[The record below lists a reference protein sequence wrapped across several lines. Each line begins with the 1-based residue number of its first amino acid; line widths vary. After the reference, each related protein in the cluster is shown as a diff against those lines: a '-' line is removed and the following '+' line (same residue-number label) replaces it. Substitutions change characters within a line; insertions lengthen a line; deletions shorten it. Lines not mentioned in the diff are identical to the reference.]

1 MDAIS
6 KKKSNK
12 RASPYDN
19 DLIGFCCQ
27 GDWIGNN
34 VQLSNLDM
42 QANERFLSCT
52 PPFPLSPVISLAHSQ
67 LQSVFSFLVFSSVKT
82 PRRLKTTSIPVH
94 RNHSKWKNVWNANF
108 NQSNKEIQVYS
119 CLQRWF
125 VCGKNYIVV
134 NAGSKYENCWS
145 KTLVV
150 H

>member
-108 NQSNKEIQVYS
+108 IKVTRKFRSIPASNVG
-119 CLQRWF
+119 LF
-125 VCGKNYIVV
+125 VAKITLL
-134 NAGSKYENCWS
+134 S
-145 KTLVV
+145 TLVQSMKTV
-150 H
+150 EAKH